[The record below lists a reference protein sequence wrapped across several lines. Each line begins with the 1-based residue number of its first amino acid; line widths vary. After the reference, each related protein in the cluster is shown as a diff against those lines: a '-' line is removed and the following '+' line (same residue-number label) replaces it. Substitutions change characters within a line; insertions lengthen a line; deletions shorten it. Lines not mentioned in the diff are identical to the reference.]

1 MENKLNLSG
10 KLDFSDIDL
19 TAPNKVVEE
28 IVAQLAHATNDIIHG
43 AIVEYSGHITSY
55 TKAGWSAISAALG
68 TIDTK
73 VDIQTTLGKSG
84 EEEHKYELYL
94 HTPLHKHYKFR
105 ILYLQYGIAN
115 YPVKVVLEQNV
126 ANDVYDESNASYI
139 VTCDNR
145 DELEELIYSILNSKK
160 IIRVM
165 QELIRINQVQ
175 KELSTTTTNETES
188 NTIET
193 SDDTTED

>member
-19 TAPNKVVEE
+19 TAPNKVIEE

-43 AIVEYSGHITSY
+43 AIVEYNGHITSY

>member
-43 AIVEYSGHITSY
+43 AIVEYNGHITSY
-55 TKAGWSAISAALG
+55 TKASWSAISAALG

-160 IIRVM
+160 IISVM

>member
-28 IVAQLAHATNDIIHG
+28 IVAQLARATNDIIHG
-43 AIVEYSGHITSY
+43 AIVEYNGHITSY

>member
-1 MENKLNLSG
+1 MENKINISG

-28 IVAQLAHATNDIIHG
+28 IIAQLPSATNDIIHG

-55 TKAGWSAISAALG
+55 TKAGWSALSAALG
-68 TIDTK
+68 TVDTE

-84 EEEHKYELYL
+84 EEDHKYELYL

-139 VTCDNR
+139 VSCDNR
-145 DELEELIYSILNSKK
+145 DELEELVYSILNSKK
-160 IIRVM
+160 IIKVM

-175 KELSTTTTNETES
+175 KQLSTATADATKSSDVETGDE
-188 NTIET
+188 
-193 SDDTTED
+193 TTED

>member
-43 AIVEYSGHITSY
+43 AIVEYNGHITSY

-193 SDDTTED
+193 RDDATED

>member
-43 AIVEYSGHITSY
+43 AIVEYNGHITSY

>member
-43 AIVEYSGHITSY
+43 AIVEYNGHITSY
-55 TKAGWSAISAALG
+55 TKAGWSAISTALG

-193 SDDTTED
+193 SVDTTED

>member
-28 IVAQLAHATNDIIHG
+28 IVAQLAYATNDIIHG
-43 AIVEYSGHITSY
+43 AIVEYNGHITSY

-160 IIRVM
+160 IISVM

-188 NTIET
+188 NIIET

>member
-1 MENKLNLSG
+1 MENKINISG

-28 IVAQLAHATNDIIHG
+28 IIAQLPSATNDIIHG
-43 AIVEYSGHITSY
+43 TIVEYSGHITSY
-55 TKAGWSAISAALG
+55 TKAGWSALSAALG
-68 TIDTK
+68 TVDTK

-84 EEEHKYELYL
+84 EEDHKYELYL

-139 VTCDNR
+139 VSCDNR

-160 IIRVM
+160 IIKVM

-175 KELSTTTTNETES
+175 KQLSTATADATKSSDVETGNE
-188 NTIET
+188 
-193 SDDTTED
+193 TTED

>member
-43 AIVEYSGHITSY
+43 AIVEYNGHITSY

-105 ILYLQYGIAN
+105 VLYLQYGIAN

-193 SDDTTED
+193 RDDATED

>member
-43 AIVEYSGHITSY
+43 AIVEYNGHITSY

-193 SDDTTED
+193 SVDTTED

>member
-1 MENKLNLSG
+1 M
-10 KLDFSDIDL
+10 
-19 TAPNKVVEE
+19 
-28 IVAQLAHATNDIIHG
+28 
-43 AIVEYSGHITSY
+43 
-55 TKAGWSAISAALG
+55 
-68 TIDTK
+68 
-73 VDIQTTLGKSG
+73 
-84 EEEHKYELYL
+84 
-94 HTPLHKHYKFR
+94 
-105 ILYLQYGIAN
+105 
-115 YPVKVVLEQNV
+115 
-126 ANDVYDESNASYI
+126 YDESNASYI

-193 SDDTTED
+193 SDDNTED

>member
-1 MENKLNLSG
+1 MDKKLNISG
-10 KLDFSDIDL
+10 KLDFNDIDL
-19 TAPNKVVEE
+19 TAPNEVVKE
-28 IVAQLAHATNDIIHG
+28 IVAQLAHETNDIIHG

-73 VDIQTTLGKSG
+73 VDIQTTLGKTG
-84 EEEHKYELYL
+84 EEDHKYELYL

-126 ANDVYDESNASYI
+126 ANDIYDESNASYI
-139 VTCDNR
+139 VSCNNR

-175 KELSTTTTNETES
+175 KELSTVTTTETKT

-193 SDDTTED
+193 NDDATED

>member
-28 IVAQLAHATNDIIHG
+28 IVAQLAYATNDIIHG
-43 AIVEYSGHITSY
+43 AIVEYNGHITSY

-175 KELSTTTTNETES
+175 KELSTTNETES

>member
-1 MENKLNLSG
+1 MENKINISG

-28 IVAQLAHATNDIIHG
+28 IIAQLPSATNDIIHG

-55 TKAGWSAISAALG
+55 AKAGWSALSAALG
-68 TIDTK
+68 TVDTK

-84 EEEHKYELYL
+84 EEDHQYELYL

-139 VTCDNR
+139 VSCDNR

-160 IIRVM
+160 IIKVM

-175 KELSTTTTNETES
+175 KQLSTATADVTKSSDVETGNE
-188 NTIET
+188 
-193 SDDTTED
+193 TTED

>member
-28 IVAQLAHATNDIIHG
+28 IVTQLAHATNDIIHG
-43 AIVEYSGHITSY
+43 AIVEYNGHITSY

-160 IIRVM
+160 IISVM

>member
-28 IVAQLAHATNDIIHG
+28 IVAQLAYATNDIIHG
-43 AIVEYSGHITSY
+43 AIVEYNGHITSY

-160 IIRVM
+160 IISVM